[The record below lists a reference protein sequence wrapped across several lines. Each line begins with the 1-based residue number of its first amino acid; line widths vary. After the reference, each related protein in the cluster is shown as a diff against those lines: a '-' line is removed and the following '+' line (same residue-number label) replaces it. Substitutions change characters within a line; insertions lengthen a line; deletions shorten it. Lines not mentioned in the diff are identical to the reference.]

1 MDQETKSKSR
11 HEVIVSKV
19 PWSSWVAGAFP
30 CRELP
35 LKVTTESELQPKAP
49 TLKPPRGKPPQCT
62 HRFSRSST
70 QCLKDV
76 LDFVRQ
82 VLSIKGVSMGTV
94 HGCSQET
101 SSDQAFPVF
110 VFNQALLKI
119 TCQVVTRSHKAKR

>member
-19 PWSSWVAGAFP
+19 PWSSWVAGASL
-30 CRELP
+30 CGELP
-35 LKVTTESELQPKAP
+35 LMITTESELQPKAP
-49 TLKPPRGKPPQCT
+49 TLKPPRGKPPQHT

-82 VLSIKGVSMGTV
+82 VLSSKGVSMGAV
-94 HGCSQET
+94 HSCSQET
-101 SSDQAFPVF
+101 SSDLAFPMF
-110 VFNQALLKI
+110 IFNQAL
-119 TCQVVTRSHKAKR
+119 